1 MLRYGFGFLL
11 VGFAAAFFGFAG
23 VASASL
29 GVARVL
35 FLLCLVGFVATM
47 AFVASESDRVSR

>member
-1 MLRYGFGFLL
+1 MLRYGFGFLV

-29 GVARVL
+29 VVARGL

-47 AFVASESDRVSR
+47 AFVASESDRVSN